1 MIRIVFFTIL
11 LLGLVFLLGD
21 LLLRVI
27 GWKRTIGAAVAWG
40 VAVLLTAL
48 QFVAYPLF
56 LLHASFSLFCVLFS
70 VVLAALVFFS
80 LYRLV
85 KDKERVYAGQ
95 LRSLGR
101 ELRAHPVSAA
111 MVLFITAAYF
121 YRVFFYHYPDSD
133 DAYYLARAME
143 AVAQNAL
150 HLDHTFIWTG
160 LPSDALGGVTDAS
173 TFEYL
178 KAYFSVLSGIHVSI
192 ICRTGLLLVLNLAHF
207 GAILTAAD
215 SLDPNGHSRTPTR
228 CLFFALYLIIQMACH
243 LLPCSG
249 VWMTNYLW
257 QGKAL
262 LPGLVFPLLLAACA
276 ELFERRDCFRN
287 IEWLS
292 ALVAL
297 TAGAAA
303 SIVGIILG
311 PVFYVVMGL
320 SFVIAARFRN
330 FGKIVVCA
338 ALAALPILICA
349 VLSYIDVATNTTRY
363 LTDLGSLGV
372 ADWWG
377 EYSVTAEKPQMFLL
391 ALSFLYLLLRGSKLQ
406 KVMLILP
413 SAILLISFANP
424 LLIHPV
430 SSYLTTP
437 LVYWR
442 LFWVMPLIFSP
453 AFAGAMF
460 TREVAG
466 EKMEQALLCSLAS
479 LGLFFLLLRPYG
491 GTIPLERC
499 FSHTN
504 KTMRSNLYE
513 LQDSTLVI
521 ADTILDDWQ
530 GAARPVLLAE
540 EFCAMEIR
548 QYTVDIALAGAV
560 RDEQKASFH
569 ERIPGTQVEA
579 GDVYVHFQQYGAE
592 PEKLHELLAG
602 AGVDYVVFDL
612 YNDWELSEGGFTQ
625 LWRGTGYTLWKV

>member
-437 LVYWR
+437 LVYSAPCLPGKWPAKKWSR
-442 LFWVMPLIFSP
+442 PCCAPWPPLACSSCCSGPTAVRFRWSAVFLTQTRRCVPICMSCRTPRWSSRTRSWTTGRGRRVPSFWQRNSVLWKSGSTRSTSP
-453 AFAGAMF
+453 WPA
-460 TREVAG
+460 
-466 EKMEQALLCSLAS
+466 
-479 LGLFFLLLRPYG
+479 PYG
-491 GTIPLERC
+491 MSKKRASMSAFPAHRWKPATSMSISSSMVPNRKNSMSCWRARASTMLSSISTMIGSSQRGALPSFGGERAIR
-499 FSHTN
+499 FG
-504 KTMRSNLYE
+504 RS
-513 LQDSTLVI
+513 D
-521 ADTILDDWQ
+521 
-530 GAARPVLLAE
+530 R
-540 EFCAMEIR
+540 R
-548 QYTVDIALAGAV
+548 
-560 RDEQKASFH
+560 
-569 ERIPGTQVEA
+569 
-579 GDVYVHFQQYGAE
+579 
-592 PEKLHELLAG
+592 
-602 AGVDYVVFDL
+602 
-612 YNDWELSEGGFTQ
+612 
-625 LWRGTGYTLWKV
+625 